1 MKVENRFIELTLPEA
16 EIGDLYFN
24 KQEISAVFQ
33 KQDNGWWQSKDILF
47 LSARNVKDDNIR
59 DILTEYLNNL
69 RIKEQFAK
77 LLNVSPYIIAFALPK
92 EPRGIKKYHGA
103 DCWYWLAGSYSN
115 SAATFCYVNTN
126 GYVCSVIASAVGG
139 CSPAFRVGKEQAL

>member
-33 KQDNGWWQSKDILF
+33 KQDDGWWQSGDILF
-47 LSARNVKDDNIR
+47 MSARNVEDDNNR

-69 RIKEQFAK
+69 RIKEQIAEALK
-77 LLNVSPYIIAFALPK
+77 ISPYIIAFALPK
-92 EPRGIKKYHGA
+92 EPQGIKKYHGVNW
-103 DCWYWLAGSYSN
+103 WYWLAAPTPDSVVN
-115 SAATFCYVNTN
+115 FCCSHGN
-126 GYVCSVIASAVGG
+126 GYITYGLANSVGG
-139 CSPAFRVGKEQAL
+139 CAPAFRVGKEAV